1 MRSIVETALLNVGIR
16 SLMSTRRGMSIA
28 RGAVERIGMTTDFDD
43 RGRRSDCR
51 VGNDVGRIN
60 HSVMGAV
67 DLSSRYESEWRRVAA
82 WKTVGS
88 NTERVLRRVESS
100 ER

>member
-28 RGAVERIGMTTDFDD
+28 RGAVERIGMTTDFDE

-51 VGNDVGRIN
+51 VGNDVGRID
-60 HSVMGAV
+60 HSVVCAI

-82 WKTVGS
+82 WKELGGKVRPLQ
-88 NTERVLRRVESS
+88 ERETK
-100 ER
+100 